1 MSSFSR
7 KIKNIIKNYWHYLL
21 IILMLCVN
29 IYDWANTTELFTQPE
44 DTKLPEAPIT
54 PELVKTQESLI
65 KHHIAELKDIMLS
78 RLSSGSSSG
87 SLPNEIIYND
97 PRYNELKTT
106 LDEGLKPPENSETLS
121 ETEQADNLTSMITT
135 MIHLLKYT
143 EDYML
148 TYHTLLNA
156 KPSSG
161 S

>member
-1 MSSFSR
+1 MPSFSR
-7 KIKNIIKNYWHYLL
+7 KIKNIIKNHWHYLL
-21 IILMLCVN
+21 IILTLFIN
-29 IYDWANTTELFTQPE
+29 ILNWANTTELFTQPE

-54 PELVKTQESLI
+54 PELMKQQTTKI
-65 KHHIAELKDIMLS
+65 NHHIAELKDIMLS
-78 RLSSGSSSG
+78 RLSLG
-87 SLPNEIIYND
+87 SLPNEIINND

-135 MIHLLKYT
+135 IIHLLKYT
-143 EDYML
+143 EDYMI
-148 TYHTLLNA
+148 TYPTLLNG